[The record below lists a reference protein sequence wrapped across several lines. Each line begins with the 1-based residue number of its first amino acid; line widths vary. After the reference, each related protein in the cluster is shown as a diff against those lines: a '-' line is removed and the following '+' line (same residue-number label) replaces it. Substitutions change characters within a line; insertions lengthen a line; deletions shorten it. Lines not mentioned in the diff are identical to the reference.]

1 MVRIYDDSTSNPPS
15 SPYVVRV
22 FVTAGLHSLVAD
34 TAISPP
40 AVHLLSRL
48 LSGPT
53 DARVEK
59 ILRRHTLTAR
69 RQVGVLVICKNA
81 RAYGS
86 ARRRRLRAPARPS
99 LISQGTPGAH
109 GVQLGKEKGN
119 LKIQV
124 GTGARAARTGLS
136 IPKNLAQGGLK
147 IVEVR
152 TIPPPRAHRHTHS
165 AAWSRNFKSE
175 AAACPHNTDD
185 EPYSPPEHLRASPGR
200 VAGGV
205 DARKGMVGPLVLRVE
220 TKLNLGSQCQWGEEG
235 RPRDALAYLAAAPA
249 EVERPARGVGLIAG
263 RRRGWSEL
271 VGWKELCILDVRC
284 RAEESGRG
292 EGI

>member
-1 MVRIYDDSTSNPPS
+1 MVRIYDDRTSTPPS

-86 ARRRRLRAPARPS
+86 TRRRWLRAPARPS

-109 GVQLGKEKGN
+109 GVQLGKGK
-119 LKIQV
+119 
-124 GTGARAARTGLS
+124 ARAALTGLS
-136 IPKNLAQGGLK
+136 IRKNLAQGDLK

-200 VAGGV
+200 VAGGGGRPEG
-205 DARKGMVGPLVLRVE
+205 DGRKGMVGPLVLRVE
-220 TKLNLGSQCQWGEEG
+220 TKLNLGSQCGWGD
-235 RPRDALAYLAAAPA
+235 PRMRLRISWPDL
-249 EVERPARGVGLIAG
+249 RGL
-263 RRRGWSEL
+263 S
-271 VGWKELCILDVRC
+271 VRLG
-284 RAEESGRG
+284 AWV
-292 EGI
+292 